1 VIYGLYPMTLNDLH
15 GHSPTAGFSNA
26 ATTTLW
32 MI

>member
-1 VIYGLYPMTLNDLH
+1 MTLNDLH